1 MSKKDVIYSN
11 CFGKLVQ
18 NNTSYEYELILKGQQ
33 FSFSPKSLRCFLKD
47 IKAIDLA
54 YYLNNSSSI
63 ESFYFP
69 EQDIL
74 LVLSILELTYLKDLV
89 LGSLTMFE
97 LNSILEETI
106 YLVF

>member
-1 MSKKDVIYSN
+1 MRKKEVIYSN
-11 CFGKLVQ
+11 CFGKLIQ
-18 NNTSYEYELILKGQQ
+18 NNTSFEYELILKDRA

-47 IKAIDLA
+47 IRSIDLA
-54 YYLNNSSSI
+54 YYLNNSSAI

-97 LNSILEETI
+97 LNSILEEKI
-106 YLVF
+106 YLAL